1 MLRIIHSRVT
11 FCTWF
16 CFIFFSFGIDAQQ
29 VNQEQER
36 IDSLLVRLADPRSP
50 AEQIQTLNELCRIFI
65 RTDPE
70 KTIQYGELA
79 LQLYQQNRLDPQP
92 CLLRYIAYAYDRK
105 GDYSKALEYLE
116 RAIPFL
122 SKDDTMNYFR
132 TVDYLAYLY
141 LKNGEYLRAIE
152 QYNQNLDAA
161 GEAGMNT
168 AITRAHAGLAN
179 AYRMVVDTG
188 KEMFHLEK
196 FLESAI
202 EDSLKRDISI
212 VEFRL
217 GDFLLDGFEY
227 EIALAHFRKA
237 LAIAEDL
244 NDSSWMVSILNRI
257 AWNHFVLNEPDSA
270 LSYYEQSLDLAVRLN
285 LKAGMVNAYGNMG
298 NLYRDRN
305 DNERALTFYNQSLEL
320 ARGDTDYYHLAWV
333 SRDIS
338 ELYAKLG
345 EYKTAFEVYKQ
356 YKAYEDTMREQ
367 QYNNLLL
374 EARSRY
380 EADKAEKELEV
391 MSLKLKT
398 TRYFNYGLTGA
409 ILGILTIAILLV
421 RHIRLS
427 SKQRMETMN
436 HTISEITQRNL
447 RQQMNPHFIFNTLN
461 SIQYY
466 VFQNDK
472 MASNNYL
479 SKFSLLM
486 RKTLDNSQHT
496 SIPIKEELEALELYL
511 ELESLRFKGKFDWK
525 ITIDEEID
533 TLLYKI
539 PTMLIQPYVENSIVH
554 GLMYKENGK
563 GSIRVDLVLENEYIR
578 CTIDDNGIGREKAME
593 MKQRKNKDH
602 QSLGTSITETRLKLI
617 SSIYGKRMNIQYS
630 DKKDED
636 GRSTGTRVEIHIPII
651 T

>member
-1 MLRIIHSRVT
+1 MLRLNHSGIAL
-11 FCTWF
+11 CTWF
-16 CFIFFSFGIDAQQ
+16 CFIFFSYGIDAQQ
-29 VNQEQER
+29 VNQEQKR
-36 IDSLLVRLADPRSP
+36 IDSLLVRLTDPHSP
-50 AEQIQTLNELCRIFI
+50 ADQIQTLNELCRNFI
-65 RTDPE
+65 RTNPE

-79 LQLYQQNRLDPQP
+79 LQLYRQNRLDPQP
-92 CLLRYIAYAYDRK
+92 SLLRYIAYAYDRK
-105 GDYSKALEYLE
+105 GDFTKAMEYLE
-116 RAIPFL
+116 TAIPYL
-122 SKDDTMNYFR
+122 SRNDTVNYFR
-132 TVDYLAYLY
+132 TVDYLAYIY

-152 QYNQNLDAA
+152 QYSQNLDAA
-161 GEAGMNT
+161 EKEGLNT

-179 AYRMVVDTG
+179 AYRMVADTD

-196 FLESAI
+196 FLESAM
-202 EDSLKRDISI
+202 EDNLKRDISI

-217 GDFLLDGFEY
+217 GDYLLDGFEY

-237 LAIAEDL
+237 LSIAEDL
-244 NDSSWMVSILNRI
+244 SDSTWMVSILNRI
-257 AWNHFVLNEPDSA
+257 AWNHYVLNKPDSA
-270 LSYYEQSLDLAVRLN
+270 LMYYEQSLDLALRLG
-285 LKAGMVNAYGNMG
+285 LKTGMVNAYGNMG
-298 NLYRDRN
+298 NIYRDRN
-305 DNERALTFYNQSLEL
+305 DYERALSFYNQSFEL
-320 ARGDTDYYHLAWV
+320 ARGDSDYYHLAWI

-338 ELYAKLG
+338 ELHAQLG
-345 EYKTAFEVYKQ
+345 EYKMAFEAYKQ
-356 YKAYEDTMREQ
+356 YTAYEDTLREQ

-398 TRYFNYGLTGA
+398 TRYFNYGLTGS
-409 ILGILTIAILLV
+409 ILGILIIAILLV
-421 RHIRLS
+421 RQTRLS

-511 ELESLRFKGKFDWK
+511 DLESLRFKEKFDWK

-563 GSIRVDLVLENEYIR
+563 GKIRVDLALENEHIR
-578 CTIDDNGIGREKAME
+578 CTIDDNGIGREKALE
-593 MKQRKNKDH
+593 IKRKNNRDH

-617 SSIYGKRMNIQYS
+617 SSIYGKRMNIQYT
-630 DKKDED
+630 DKKDET
-636 GRSTGTRVEIHIPII
+636 GRPAGTRVVINIPII